1 MARVFE
7 EAMNDAS
14 ISAEVRLFR
23 CIILNAV
30 LDAIYGSCLTNENS
44 DRIKAEAWNW
54 FAQAGADF
62 RAVCESA
69 GFHPETVKRDALRYI
84 TRTRET
90 LPPKTRRPSLH
101 ASQPARRKAA

>member
-1 MARVFE
+1 MH
-7 EAMNDAS
+7 DQS

-44 DRIKAEAWNW
+44 DQIRAEAWNW
-54 FAQAGADF
+54 FARAGADF
-62 RAVCESA
+62 RTVCEGA

-84 TRTRET
+84 SRTRET

-101 ASQPARRKAA
+101 ASQKPMRRKAA